1 MGNTWAMPWTTQ
13 TAMSQ
18 RHEFV
23 LLASKAGVNFRQLC
37 RRFRISAKT
46 GYKWLKRFRLGGLA
60 ALGDRSR
67 RPQKSPQTCGPA
79 VAQKVMALRQEH
91 PTWGGRKLRRRLRD
105 LHEPVVPA
113 ASTCT
118 AILRRAQLLAPGAGV
133 GHTAWQR
140 FERAQPNELWQMDFK
155 GHFATQAGS
164 RCHPLTTLDDHS
176 RFNLV
181 LAACDNEQ
189 TLTVQAKLITAFEVY
204 GLPDSLLCD
213 NGPPWGGADS
223 SCAHSALT
231 VWLLRLG
238 VRVLHG
244 RPYHPQTQGKE
255 ERFHRTLRE
264 ELLSQRTWRD
274 LAHCAEEF
282 PRFRE
287 CYNCERPHDS
297 LDGATPVSRYKPSP
311 RSLPPALPAID
322 YPAHDTVLRV
332 RSAGIVTFGGQTWQI
347 GRPFAGLPVGLR
359 PSAQADGKWEV
370 FFGHHPLGHLDLAT
384 PRLGKHQ
391 LRSIYALPATVVS
404 AAAIPAPSQ
413 N

>member
-1 MGNTWAMPWTTQ
+1 
-13 TAMSQ
+13 MSQ